1 MQMICGLKALILWK
15 FVFMSYKFASDLFVI
30 DRDVVFTGLHSS
42 VASGKCSKVFAKL
55 TELTLKFLT
64 LAGGHVK

>member
-1 MQMICGLKALILWK
+1 VVSKHSYCGNLCSCL
-15 FVFMSYKFASDLFVI
+15 YKFASDLFII
-30 DRDVVFTGLHSS
+30 DRDVVFTGLRSS
-42 VASGKCSKVFAKL
+42 VASGKCSKVFAKV